1 MAKKLVTDYNF
12 DFLLWGIISPWPVY
26 RLVWLMNERLGLHFR
41 RINDVE
47 VRKDS
52 GHMAY
57 FPLYEY
63 RNENDLYLLELVQN
77 RVPNE
82 LFIPELK
89 TVDFLFLVKGE
100 LDFFDSHDF
109 LSRLRKQE
117 GVHHVL
123 EIGMEKLRSKENL
136 ILQ

>member
-89 TVDFLFLVKGE
+89 TVDFLFLVKGSSTS
-100 LDFFDSHDF
+100 LTAMTSFPGFVNRRAYTMF
-109 LSRLRKQE
+109 WK
-117 GVHHVL
+117 
-123 EIGMEKLRSKENL
+123 
-136 ILQ
+136 